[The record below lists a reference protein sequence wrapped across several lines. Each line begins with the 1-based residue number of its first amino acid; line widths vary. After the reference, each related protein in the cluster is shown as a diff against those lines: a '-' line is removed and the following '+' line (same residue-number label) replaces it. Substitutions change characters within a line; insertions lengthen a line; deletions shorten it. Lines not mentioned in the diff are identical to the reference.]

1 LIYGINSYNEKP
13 DNTVRQGINLYISQE
28 AYVKKLLRYKN
39 SGIPIYIDGKKSST
53 HDLMH
58 MLKVS
63 EYSREYMG
71 DYIADKNL
79 ENLEEIRFEKIKIKI

>member
-1 LIYGINSYNEKP
+1 
-13 DNTVRQGINLYISQE
+13 
-28 AYVKKLLRYKN
+28 
-39 SGIPIYIDGKKSST
+39 
-53 HDLMH
+53 MH